1 MKRIGITQRVEIVKS
16 YGERR
21 DCLDQQWS
29 NFIIQLGY
37 IPVPL
42 PNVTADMAGELVNNL
57 QLDAIILSGGNSI
70 ASLNP
75 EAPDAAPERD
85 DFENAIISI
94 ALGINIPVIGV
105 CRGMQVLNLALG
117 GSLASIQGHVGQRH
131 PINSNI
137 KGFNLPK
144 TVNSFHNYC
153 VPNKGLAE
161 SLEPLAYDEDGNI
174 EAFYNISRNILGIMW
189 HPERE
194 ENFINLDIQL
204 FKRFLL

>member
-42 PNVTADMAGELVNNL
+42 PNVTADIAGELVSTL

-75 EAPDAAPERD
+75 ESPDAAPERD
-85 DFENAIISI
+85 DFEKAIIST
-94 ALGINIPVIGV
+94 ALEINIPIIGV
-105 CRGMQVLNLALG
+105 CRGMQVLNLAMG
-117 GSLASIQGHVGQRH
+117 GSLASIHGHVGQRH
-131 PINSNI
+131 PIISKI

-161 SLEPLAYDEDGNI
+161 SLQPLAYDEDGNI
-174 EAFYNISRNILGIMW
+174 EAFYDISRNILGIMW

-194 ENFINLDIQL
+194 DIFINLDIQL

>member
-29 NFIIQLGY
+29 NFVTQLDY

-42 PNVTADMAGELVNNL
+42 PNVTTDWAGQLVNAL

-85 DFENAIISI
+85 NFEMALISK
-94 ALGINIPVIGV
+94 ALEVNIPIIGV
-105 CRGMQVLNLALG
+105 CRGMQILNLVMG
-117 GSLASIQGHVGQRH
+117 GSLENINGHVGERH
-131 PINSNI
+131 PIISNV

-144 TVNSFHNYC
+144 TVNSYHNYC
-153 VPNKGLAE
+153 VPSKGLAE
-161 SLEPLAYDEDGNI
+161 SLQPLAYDEDGNI
-174 EAFYNISRNILGIMW
+174 EAFYNLSQNILGILW